1 MGTRQFA
8 GKHLLPLALL
18 GGDLLAV
25 ILFVYVGQRDHDLVN
40 PANPLWGVLYTAG
53 IFALPWA
60 IAGWRLGAFPA
71 PAGLT
76 ARSLLARS
84 LNTWLVTAP
93 LGLLLRSYLLGRAVV
108 PISFI
113 TATYVFGGLFLLG
126 WRVVFLLLWKVS
138 ARTSPSR
145 APNT

>member
-1 MGTRQFA
+1 MVARQFFE
-8 GKHLLPLALL
+8 KHAVALALL

-25 ILFVYVGQRDHDLVN
+25 ILFVYLGQRDHDLVN
-40 PANPLWGVLYTAG
+40 QTNPLWGVLSTTG

-60 IAGWRLGAFPA
+60 VAGWLLGAFPA
-71 PAGLT
+71 PASLT

-84 LNTWLVTAP
+84 LNTWLVAAP
-93 LGLLLRSYLLGRAVV
+93 LGLLLRSYLLGRAVA

-138 ARTSPSR
+138 ARTSRSR
-145 APNT
+145 APIS

>member
-25 ILFVYVGQRDHDLVN
+25 ILFVYLGQRDHDLVYQ
-40 PANPLWGVLYTAG
+40 ASPLWGVLYTTG

-60 IAGWRLGAFPA
+60 IAGWLLGAFPS

-76 ARSLLARS
+76 ARALLARS

-93 LGLLLRSYLLGRAVV
+93 LGLLLRSYLLGRAVL
-108 PISFI
+108 PTGFI
-113 TATYVFGGLFLLG
+113 VATYVFGGLFLLG
-126 WRVVFLLLWKVS
+126 WRVAFLLLWKAG
-138 ARTSPSR
+138 ARTSRSR